1 MMLALVLV
9 AAVLVPTAAS
19 ALQAFDTSCPKAR
32 LDEIRQT
39 NREYQAKG
47 ALAQIMAARCDA
59 DGKII
64 GLTLVRLRDGQFLEW
79 RPAEGQ
85 DVLARKLIRG
95 E

>member
-1 MMLALVLV
+1 MPLALALL
-9 AAVLVPTAAS
+9 AVLMSPAAGW

-32 LDEIRQT
+32 LDEIRRT

-59 DGKII
+59 EGNVTA
-64 GLTLVRLRDGQFLEW
+64 LTLVRLRDGQFLEW
-79 RPAEGQ
+79 RPGEGQ
-85 DVLARKLIRG
+85 EVLARKLVTG